1 MLDSIYRTLGGLM
14 ERYCNSD
21 LVLILSQNH
30 FMLSTV
36 NSFKL
41 RTYLFKTSKDLYTAV
56 LYLKSKQVVLYSYAV
71 SKYSS
76 SNYNEVIK
84 LSNTFNQRNFDGV
97 FRLILLI
104 YGGIM
109 ENHMS

>member
-1 MLDSIYRTLGGLM
+1 MT
-14 ERYCNSD
+14 C
-21 LVLILSQNH
+21 
-30 FMLSTV
+30 
-36 NSFKL
+36 
-41 RTYLFKTSKDLYTAV
+41 LFKISKDLYTAV
-56 LYLKSKQVVLYSYAV
+56 LYWRSKHEVLFSYTV

-84 LSNTFNQRNFDGV
+84 LNKTFNQRIFDGV

-109 ENHMS
+109 EKHLSQFI